1 MSTQPHG
8 EAVSGTAGAATPT
21 LDDEPGTAT
30 AGPTTTGTTA
40 GATTGTGR
48 RALGGRFTALL
59 TSTAFANLGDG
70 VVQTGA
76 PLIAITLTRSPAQVS
91 LLTAAAW
98 LPWLVLGIPG
108 GALVDRVDRRHAQMT
123 ALLGRTVLL
132 AAGAVLAATGH
143 LTMPVLVGLVLVY
156 GVTAIV
162 AELGEAAIVPDL
174 VPRDRLA
181 AANGRVLATQQVANS
196 FFGAPVAGLLV
207 SLGTGY
213 VFGIPAAL
221 AVAAVVLLLLGVR
234 GSFRHAASGGATAR
248 RTAFGEVRD
257 GLSFLLRHPVMRPML
272 IAGSLFNMGSTAYT
286 AVLVLWMVGPGSRMG
301 LQPEHFTLLVTLMAV
316 GAVVGS
322 IVAERVIERVGEV
335 RLLGVTFLT
344 DALLLLVPLLA
355 PSPAPVAAALL
366 VMGATGNVG
375 NVITQSVRQR
385 MTPKHMLGR
394 ITGASRTVSY
404 GLMPLGAIVG
414 GAVGQTFGLPA
425 ALLAG
430 TALCVISFGVIA
442 TLVRQRDV
450 DAHELPDE
458 DEALSPAAGA

>member
-8 EAVSGTAGAATPT
+8 DAASGPAGAATPT

-30 AGPTTTGTTA
+30 AGTTTTGTTV

-76 PLIAITLTRSPAQVS
+76 PLIAITLTRSPAQVA
-91 LLTAAAW
+91 LLSAAAW

-123 ALLGRTVLL
+123 ALLARTALL
-132 AAGAVLAATGH
+132 AAAAALAATGH

-207 SLGTGY
+207 SLGAGY

-221 AVAAVVLLLLGVR
+221 AVAAVALLLLGVR
-234 GSFRHAASGGATAR
+234 GSFRHAAAGGAAVR

-257 GLSFLLRHPVMRPML
+257 GLAFLLRHPVMRPML

-316 GAVVGS
+316 GAVAGS
-322 IVAERVIERVGEV
+322 IVAERVIDRVGEV
-335 RLLGVTFLT
+335 RLLAVTFLT
-344 DALLLLVPLLA
+344 DALLLLVPILA
-355 PSPAPVAAALL
+355 PRPVPVAAALL

-385 MTPKHMLGR
+385 MTPRHMLGR
-394 ITGASRTVSY
+394 ITGAGRTVSY

-414 GAVGQTFGLPA
+414 GAVGQAAGLPA
-425 ALLAG
+425 AMLTG
-430 TALCVISFGVIA
+430 TALCVVSFGVIA
-442 TLVRQRDV
+442 ATVRQRDV

-458 DEALSPAAGA
+458 DETLSPAAGA

>member
-8 EAVSGTAGAATPT
+8 NAASGAAGAGAPT
-21 LDDEPGTAT
+21 LDDEPGRT
-30 AGPTTTGTTA
+30 AGTTTTGTTTT
-40 GATTGTGR
+40 ATTGTGR

-123 ALLGRTVLL
+123 ALLARTALL
-132 AAGAVLAATGH
+132 AAAAALAATGH

-207 SLGTGY
+207 SLGAGY

-221 AVAAVVLLLLGVR
+221 AVAAVALLLLGVR
-234 GSFRHAASGGATAR
+234 GSFRHAAAPGAAAR

-316 GAVVGS
+316 GAVAGS
-322 IVAERVIERVGEV
+322 IVAERVIDRVGEV
-335 RLLGVTFLT
+335 RLLGATFLT

-385 MTPKHMLGR
+385 MTPKRMLGR

-414 GAVGQTFGLPA
+414 GAVGQSFGLPA

-430 TALCVISFGVIA
+430 TALCVISFGVVA
-442 TLVRQRDV
+442 ALVRQRDV
-450 DAHELPDE
+450 DAHELADE

>member
-8 EAVSGTAGAATPT
+8 DPASGLPGTTTPT
-21 LDDEPGTAT
+21 LEGEP
-30 AGPTTTGTTA
+30 GPTTVGAPA
-40 GATTGTGR
+40 GSGR
-48 RALGGRFTALL
+48 RGLGGRFTALL

-207 SLGTGY
+207 SLGAGY

-221 AVAAVVLLLLGVR
+221 AVAAVALLLLGVR
-234 GSFRHAASGGATAR
+234 GSFRHASSGGATAR

-322 IVAERVIERVGEV
+322 IVAERVIDRVGEV

-442 TLVRQRDV
+442 ALVRQRDV